1 MQDNIP
7 YRSFGEIR
15 IRHTC
20 AASSRT
26 VLCCSEDHAQAAS
39 LVPPRPRNPPTTPQP
54 RLPLRSWTGRPSKR
68 SSPFAAARLS
78 GSSSAAGGYQA
89 GRTFLVERPALIE
102 FLEGLEDSGA
112 APEARARKQRVAA
125 VLNEVANFA
134 AAQRV
139 QIRTAPDVLRRQP
152 VGLPAS
158 IERVA
163 PGKLQISYRGAED
176 LLAKIVELAASAAND
191 FPAFRSLYEESE

>member
-1 MQDNIP
+1 MP
-7 YRSFGEIR
+7 KLPGWYL
-15 IRHTC
+15 H
-20 AASSRT
+20 
-26 VLCCSEDHAQAAS
+26 
-39 LVPPRPRNPPTTPQP
+39 VPAILQQ
-54 RLPLRSWTGRPSKR
+54 LRSPAAP
-68 SSPFAAARLS
+68 PFLDRQAIEALFSIRRRQAIRVL
-78 GSSSAAGGYQA
+78 SAAGGYQA

-102 FLEGLEDSGA
+102 FLEGLEGSGA
-112 APEARARKQRVAA
+112 APEARTRKQRVAA

-176 LLAKIVELAASAAND
+176 LLAKIVELAASATND